1 MTKTSC
7 LVVAVLAVLALRPA
21 VSMAHDPES
30 RDAAMETQGQ
40 PSGRSIYN
48 LDEPWTTQEGVTAP
62 LASLAGKPVVAAMGY
77 TNCKDMCPAIVADM
91 MWIEKHLP
99 AGAANRVRFAFFS
112 LNSEADTPE
121 RLRLYAGSHGL
132 DTTRWTLLRA
142 AHDDT
147 VRELAAA
154 LGVAYR
160 PDGRGGFDHA
170 AVLSLLNSRGEVV
183 FQRRGTQSSS
193 DELLAAVNSL
203 LELGNQIR

>member
-1 MTKTSC
+1 MTKTSG

-21 VSMAHDPES
+21 VSMAHDPAS
-30 RDAAMETQGQ
+30 HDAAMEAQGQ

-48 LDEPWTTQEGVTAP
+48 LDEAWTTQEAVTAP

-77 TNCKDMCPAIVADM
+77 TTCKDMCPAIVADM

-99 AGAANRVRFAFFS
+99 AGAADQVRFAFFS
-112 LNSEADTPE
+112 LDSEADTPE
-121 RLRLYAGSHGL
+121 RLRLYAESHGL

-142 AHDDT
+142 ADDDT

-170 AVLSLLNSRGEVV
+170 ALLSLLNSRGEIV
-183 FQRRGTQSSS
+183 FQQRGTQSSS
-193 DELLAAVNSL
+193 DELLAALNSL

>member
-1 MTKTSC
+1 MMKTSG
-7 LVVAVLAVLALRPA
+7 LVVAVLAVLALRPD
-21 VSMAHDPES
+21 VSIAHDPAS
-30 RDAAMETQGQ
+30 HDAAMEAQGQ

-77 TNCKDMCPAIVADM
+77 TTCKDMCPAIVADM

-99 AGAANRVRFAFFS
+99 AGAADRIRFAFFS
-112 LNSEADTPE
+112 LDSEADTPE
-121 RLRLYAGSHGL
+121 RLRLYADSHGL
-132 DTTRWTLLRA
+132 DTTRWTLLKA
-142 AHDDT
+142 ADDDT

-170 AVLSLLNSRGEVV
+170 AVISLIDEKGEIVV
-183 FQRRGTQSSS
+183 QQRGTQASS
-193 DELLAAVNSL
+193 DELLAALNSL